1 MQNEYKKIKP
11 AKLTIGNGNDIARYS
26 SCIRSTIRAQHAN
39 DTGRPNPPMN
49 AQRHGAYTADDD
61 IVDYILGITF
71 EIWEEGGVDLIHQY
85 YAENCIV
92 WGLDGI
98 THSAAAVVDGTRATL
113 KGFPDR
119 LLVAENVIWSGNR
132 ADGYY
137 TSHRLLSLA
146 TNKGATIYGPATDIR
161 IRMTNI
167 ADCVIEDGVIVREWL
182 IRDNMT
188 LATQL
193 GADPISAARDM
204 AARQSKE
211 LVEWFNTESAR
222 VRNVETPSDAAKPV
236 TARENPDAFA
246 WRVLASAWRGD
257 QQTFDELHAPYSVL
271 HRSPLRHYS
280 GRRNVYAYYQSLRK
294 ILGAVHF
301 SVDHVAS
308 QPFGDTGIDIA
319 VRWTL
324 AGTHEGEVMGVAP
337 TGKPLFIMG
346 VSHWRC
352 INDRIS
358 AEMTVFDDL
367 AVLAQTM
374 TD

>member
-1 MQNEYKKIKP
+1 
-11 AKLTIGNGNDIARYS
+11 
-26 SCIRSTIRAQHAN
+26 
-39 DTGRPNPPMN
+39 MN
-49 AQRHGAYTADDD
+49 TQRNGAYNADDD

-71 EIWEEGGVDLIHQY
+71 EIWEEGGVELIHQY
-85 YAENCIV
+85 YAADSIV

-98 THSAAAVVDGTRATL
+98 THGAAAVVDGTRATL
-113 KGFPDR
+113 EGFPDR

-146 TNKGATIYGPATDIR
+146 TNKGATIYGPATDVR

-167 ADCVIEDGVIVREWL
+167 ADCVVEDGVIVREWL
-182 IRDNMT
+182 VRDNMT
-188 LATQL
+188 LALQL
-193 GADPISAARDM
+193 GADPITAARDM
-204 AARQSKE
+204 AARQNEE
-211 LVEWFNTESAR
+211 LVEWFKTESAR
-222 VRNVETPSDAAKPV
+222 VYDVEVPGGGDKPV
-236 TARENPDAFA
+236 SPRENPEAFA
-246 WRVLASAWRGD
+246 WRVVASAWRGD
-257 QQTFDELHAPYSVL
+257 QQTFDKVHAPYSVL

-280 GRRNVYAYYQSLRK
+280 GRRNIYAYYQNLRR
-294 ILGAVHF
+294 ILGSARF

-308 QPFGDTGIDIA
+308 QPFGENGIDIA
-319 VRWTL
+319 VRWTVS
-324 AGTHEGEVMGVAP
+324 GTHEGEIMGVKA
-337 TGKPLFIMG
+337 TGKPVFIMG

-374 TD
+374 TG

>member
-1 MQNEYKKIKP
+1 MATER
-11 AKLTIGNGNDIARYS
+11 T
-26 SCIRSTIRAQHAN
+26 
-39 DTGRPNPPMN
+39 
-49 AQRHGAYTADDD
+49 GAYGADDD

-71 EIWEEGGVDLIHQY
+71 EIWEEGGIELIHQY
-85 YAENCIV
+85 YAPDCVV

-98 THSAAAVVDGTRATL
+98 AHGAAAVVDGTRATL
-113 KGFPDR
+113 AAFPDR
-119 LLVAENVIWSGNR
+119 LLLAENVIFSGNR

-146 TNKGATIYGPATDIR
+146 TNKGPTVYGPATGVR

-167 ADCVIEDGVIVREWL
+167 ADCVVEHGKIVREWL
-182 IRDNMT
+182 VRDNMT

-193 GADPISAARDM
+193 GAEPVSAAHAM
-204 AARQSKE
+204 AGRRTPE
-211 LVEWFNTESAR
+211 LADWIASESAR
-222 VRNVETPSDAAKPV
+222 VSVVEPPEPLERPATPRADPV
-236 TARENPDAFA
+236 AFA

-257 QQTFDELHAPYSVL
+257 RKTFELTHAPYSVL

-280 GRRNVYAYYQSLRK
+280 GRRQVYEYYQGLRK
-294 ILGAVHF
+294 ILGPVRF

-308 QPFGDTGIDIA
+308 QPFGESGIDIA
-319 VRWTL
+319 VRWAV
-324 AGTHEGEVMGVAP
+324 AGCHEGEVMGVEP

-367 AVLAQTM
+367 AVLSQTQAG
-374 TD
+374 

>member
-1 MQNEYKKIKP
+1 M
-11 AKLTIGNGNDIARYS
+11 TV
-26 SCIRSTIRAQHAN
+26 
-39 DTGRPNPPMN
+39 
-49 AQRHGAYTADDD
+49 QRKGAYSADDD

-71 EIWEEGGVDLIHQY
+71 EIWEQGGVELIRQY
-85 YAENCIV
+85 YAPDCVV

-98 THSAAAVVDGTRATL
+98 THGAEAVVDGTRATL
-113 KGFPDR
+113 RGFPDR

-137 TSHRLLSLA
+137 SSHRLLSLA
-146 TNKGATIYGPATDIR
+146 TNKGATIYGPATGVR

-193 GADPISAARDM
+193 GADPIAAARDM
-204 AARQSKE
+204 AARQSDE
-211 LVEWFNTESAR
+211 LVEWFDAESAR
-222 VRNVETPSDAAKPV
+222 VRSSEMPSDIDRPISP
-236 TARENPDAFA
+236 REDPEAFA
-246 WRVLASAWRGD
+246 WRVLASAWNGD
-257 QQTFDELHAPYSVL
+257 QMTFDEMHAPYSVL

-280 GRRNVYAYYQSLRK
+280 GRHEAYAYYQSLRK
-294 ILGAVHF
+294 ILGSVQF

-308 QPFGDTGIDIA
+308 QPFSENGIDIA
-319 VRWTL
+319 VRWTV
-324 AGTHEGEVMGVAP
+324 AGSHEGEVMGIAP

-367 AVLAQTM
+367 AVLSQTM